1 MSTVRLYRPLGL
13 GELKMIKYSGW
24 TKFPP
29 RLEWQPIFYPVL
41 NQAYANQ
48 IAAEWNTKD
57 AFSGYCGVTT
67 EFDLSESHYSKYTIQ
82 NVGGVIHNELWVP
95 AEALEEFNAHIIG
108 GIKVI
113 SGFFGNEFKM
123 PEDIELAELLLK
135 FKQDERE
142 R

>member
-1 MSTVRLYRPLGL
+1 MSTVKLYRPVGL
-13 GELKMIKYSGW
+13 RELELIKQSEW
-24 TKFPP
+24 KKFPP

-41 NQAYANQ
+41 NQTYADQ

-67 EFDLSESHYSKYTIQ
+67 EFDLLESHYSRYTIQ

-95 AEALEEFNAHIIG
+95 AADLEDFNTHIVG
-108 GIKVI
+108 GIRVVL
-113 SGFFGNEFKM
+113 GFFGNEFKM
-123 PEDIELAELLLK
+123 PEDMELAEVLLK
-135 FKQDERE
+135 LMKDERE

>member
-1 MSTVRLYRPLGL
+1 MSTVILYRPVGL
-13 GELKMIKYSGW
+13 RELELIKHSGW
-24 TKFPP
+24 KKFPP

-41 NQAYANQ
+41 NQAYADQ

-67 EFDLSESHYSKYTIQ
+67 EFGLLESHYLKYAVQ

-95 AEALEEFNAHIIG
+95 ADELEDFNAHIIG
-108 GIKVI
+108 GINVI
-113 SGFFGNEFKM
+113 SGFFGDKFKM
-123 PEDIELAELLLK
+123 PEDTELAEALLK
-135 FKQDERE
+135 LMKNERE